1 MVSTALPSADDLVA
15 RLRDLGDPANV
26 AGMMRFGISGEGALG
41 VPVPAIRGLAKE
53 LRPACKADPE
63 SVHLLAL
70 ALWSTGVHEAR
81 MLAAFIDVPVLV
93 TRTQVE
99 AWARDL
105 DSWDV
110 CDQLCGNLLDRTAF
124 AWELCEEWAGR
135 PETFVKRAG
144 FALMTQL
151 AVHDKKS
158 SDAPFL
164 HFLTLVEREADD
176 DRPYVRKAVNWA
188 LRQIGKRDPALWSA
202 AVDAARRLRERESR
216 AARWVA
222 SDALRELQS
231 DAVRLRLGL

>member
-15 RLRDLGDPANV
+15 RLRGLGDPANV

-41 VPVPAIRGLAKE
+41 VPVPAIRALARE
-53 LRPACKADPE
+53 LRPAGKTDPE
-63 SVHLLAL
+63 GVHLLAL

-81 MLAAFIDVPVLV
+81 MLAAFIDVPALV
-93 TRTQVE
+93 TR
-99 AWARDL
+99 
-105 DSWDV
+105 
-110 CDQLCGNLLDRTAF
+110 GNLLDRTTF

-151 AVHDKKS
+151 AVHDKKAP
-158 SDAPFL
+158 DAPFL

-231 DAVRLRLGL
+231 DAVRSRLGL

>member
-1 MVSTALPSADDLVA
+1 MVSTALPPADDLVA
-15 RLRDLGDPANV
+15 RLRGLGDPANV

-41 VPVPAIRGLAKE
+41 VPVPAIRALARE
-53 LRPACKADPE
+53 LRPSGTADPE
-63 SVHLLAL
+63 GVHLLAL

-81 MLAAFIDVPVLV
+81 MLAAFIDVPALV

-99 AWARDL
+99 AWACDL

-124 AWELCEEWAGR
+124 AWELREEWAGR

-151 AVHDKKS
+151 AVHDKDA
-158 SDAPFL
+158 SDEPFL

-188 LRQIGKRDPALWSA
+188 LRQIGKRDAALWSA

-231 DAVRLRLGL
+231 DAVRTRLGL